1 MPYIIKANKY
11 AFFSVFFL
19 VILKPFKVTV
29 EDQYVIGTGG
39 TAIFTCSYPKDVS
52 AYVKLKRWWINK
64 EIVKLSEHLVI
75 NDIQNSHTNDLYYCM
90 VENVLTG
97 EIIASNVAKLFI
109 RKASG
114 MVLLFITNLIVLF
127 KNDAML
133 FFLFDC
139 LIVCFDCWSLTCLHR
154 WRRGEAASTTPPLPP
169 QLSERISQVGKPRPC
184 RLGQV
189 AN

>member
-1 MPYIIKANKY
+1 MSFSYPNNAILSNLTRHLDLNLLPYIIKINKY
-11 AFFSVFFL
+11 VLFSVFFL
-19 VILKPFKVTV
+19 VILKSFKVTV

-52 AYVKLKRWWINK
+52 AYVKLKRWWKNK

-75 NDIQNSHTNDLYYCM
+75 NDIQDSNADDLYYCM

-114 MVLLFITNLIVLF
+114 MVLFITNLISSV
-127 KNDAML
+127 
-133 FFLFDC
+133 
-139 LIVCFDCWSLTCLHR
+139 
-154 WRRGEAASTTPPLPP
+154 
-169 QLSERISQVGKPRPC
+169 
-184 RLGQV
+184 
-189 AN
+189 

>member
-39 TAIFTCSYPKDVS
+39 TAIFTCSYSKDVS

-114 MVLLFITNLIVLF
+114 MVLFFITNLIVLF

-133 FFLFDC
+133 FFLLFDC
-139 LIVCFDCWSLTCLHR
+139 LILCFDCWSLICLHR
-154 WRRGEAASTTPPLPP
+154 RTEFDCIGGGGERRHPPPLPSP
-169 QLSERISQVGKPRPC
+169 PSC
-184 RLGQV
+184 RRE
-189 AN
+189 